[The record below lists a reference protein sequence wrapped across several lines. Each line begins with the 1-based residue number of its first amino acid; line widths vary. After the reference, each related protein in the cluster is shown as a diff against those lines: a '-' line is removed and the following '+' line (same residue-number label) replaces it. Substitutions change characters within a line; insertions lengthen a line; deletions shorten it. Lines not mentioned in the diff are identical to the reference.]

1 MEQAFDYQ
9 AFWQALNPEKIRLV
23 GGVTPPG
30 RLPELSEQQ
39 LRALAQ
45 HAAMVVE
52 ANRKF
57 NLTAIT
63 DPAEMA
69 VKHYL
74 DSLSCCLAV
83 DFAAVKSVCD
93 VGAGAGFP
101 GVPLAICFAQTD
113 FTLVES
119 NHKKAAFLERVVEE
133 LGLRNSRVIAER
145 AETVGRGTLRE
156 SFDVVVSRGVA
167 DLAVLAE
174 FCLPLVR
181 VGGSFLAMRG
191 KRGEDEL
198 SDSKQVFVILG
209 GGRLS
214 SVRLDI
220 EGAGERVLIIVRKE
234 SPTPDKYPRRPGVPE
249 KRPLR

>member
-1 MEQAFDYQ
+1 MDYQ
-9 AFWQALNPEKIRLV
+9 VFRQALNPEKIRLV
-23 GGVTPPG
+23 GDAAPTGG
-30 RLPELSEQQ
+30 LPELSEQQ

-45 HAAMVVE
+45 HAAMLVE

-101 GVPLAICFAQTD
+101 GVPLAVCFAQTD

-119 NHKKAAFLERVVEE
+119 NRKKAAFLERVVGE
-133 LGLRNSRVIAER
+133 LGLKNCRAIPER
-145 AETVGRGTLRE
+145 AETVGRGALRE
-156 SFDVVVSRGVA
+156 GFDVVVSRGVA

-198 SDSKQVFVILG
+198 SERKHVFVILG
-209 GGRLS
+209 GGILE
-214 SVRLDI
+214 SVRLEID
-220 EGAGERVLIIVRKE
+220 GAGERVLIIVRKE
-234 SPTPDKYPRRPGVPE
+234 SPMPEKYPRRPGMPE
-249 KRPLR
+249 KRPLG